1 VSLIIEPGRGRA
13 QFWRDLWA
21 YRELLGFLAWRD
33 IAVRY
38 KQTVIGVTWA
48 VLRPALTMLVFVA
61 FRRIAGLPETA
72 IPEPI
77 LVFAAV
83 LPWQFFS
90 SALTESAG
98 SLVGNS
104 NLITKVYFPRV
115 IVPCAAVTTSLVDF
129 VISAG
134 LLALLMLW
142 YGFAPDWHLLA
153 LPLFIALAF
162 AAALGAGLLLGALNV
177 RYRDVRHVVP
187 FIVQFGVFISPIAF
201 STSDVPEA
209 WRTLYALN
217 PMAGIID
224 GCRWA
229 ITGGHTPLDA
239 QTLALSIG
247 STVALLVV
255 GAWYF
260 RRTEQTFAD
269 VI

>member
-1 VSLIIEPGRGRA
+1 MSLIIEPGRSRK
-13 QFWRDLWA
+13 QFWRDLWL

-33 IAVRY
+33 ISVRY
-38 KQTVIGVTWA
+38 KQTLIGIAWA
-48 VLRPALTMLVFVA
+48 VLRPALTMLVFVV

-90 SALTESAG
+90 SALMESSS

-129 VISAG
+129 VISAAI
-134 LLALLMLW
+134 LALLMLW
-142 YGFAPDWHLLA
+142 YGFAPGWHMLA

-201 STSDVPEA
+201 TTADVPEA
-209 WRTLYALN
+209 WRLVYALN

-229 ITGGHTPLDA
+229 ITGGYTPLDLP
-239 QTLALSIG
+239 TLAISTA
-247 STVALLVV
+247 STVALLIV